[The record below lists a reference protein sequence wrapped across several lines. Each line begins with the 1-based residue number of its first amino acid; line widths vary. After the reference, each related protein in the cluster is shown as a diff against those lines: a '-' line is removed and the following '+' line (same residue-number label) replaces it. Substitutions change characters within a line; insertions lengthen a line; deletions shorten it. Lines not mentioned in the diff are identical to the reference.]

1 MPRPEGAETGP
12 DAEAPAAAAVAPI
25 VAIDGPSGAG
35 KSTVARAVAR
45 RLGFLYLDTG
55 ALYRAVGLMAHEAG
69 VDPRDDKAMAR
80 LCAGLDIAV
89 RAGNDGATRVL
100 LNGRDRTLDLRSE
113 AVSALASAVSA
124 QPSVRARLLG
134 LQRDAGARGGIV
146 MDGRDVGTVVF
157 PDARVKVFLDA
168 DPSERARRRHAE
180 LAAKGQAADAG
191 ATLRAVAERD
201 AADRGRALA
210 PLVQAPDAVR
220 IDTTHM
226 DLDEVVTRVCDLVR
240 AASKTA

>member
-1 MPRPEGAETGP
+1 MPRPDGPEKGPGA
-12 DAEAPAAAAVAPI
+12 APVVAPI

-55 ALYRAVGLMAHEAG
+55 ALYRAVGLKAREAG
-69 VDPRDDKAMAR
+69 VDPHDAAAMAR
-80 LCAGLDIAV
+80 LCAGLDLAV
-89 RAGNDGATRVL
+89 RAGPDGATRVL
-100 LNGRDRTLDLRSE
+100 LDGRDRTLDLRSE

-168 DPSERARRRHAE
+168 DPEERARRRHAE
-180 LAAKGQAADAG
+180 LAAKGQAEDAG

-210 PLVQAPDAVR
+210 PLVQASDAVR
-220 IDTTHM
+220 IDTTRM
-226 DLDEVVTRVCDLVR
+226 ALEAVVTQVCDLVR
-240 AASKTA
+240 AASGRA

>member
-1 MPRPEGAETGP
+1 MSRRDGSPDRPVVRP
-12 DAEAPAAAAVAPI
+12 V

-35 KSTVARAVAR
+35 KSTVARAVAK

-55 ALYRAVGLMAHEAG
+55 ALYRAVGLKARAAG
-69 VDPRDDKAMAR
+69 VDPHDDGAMAR
-80 LCAGLDIAV
+80 LCESLDLGLGAGA
-89 RAGNDGATRVL
+89 DGATRVRL
-100 LNGRDRTLDLRSE
+100 DGRDVTDDLRTE

-124 QPSVRARLLG
+124 LPSVRARLLG

-157 PDARVKVFLDA
+157 PDAGVKVFLDA
-168 DPSERARRRHAE
+168 DPEERARRRHAE
-180 LAAKGQAADAG
+180 LAAKGHAADAD

-210 PLVQAPDAVR
+210 PLVEAPDAVR
-220 IDTTHM
+220 IDTTGM
-226 DLDEVVTRVCDLVR
+226 TLDEVIDRVCGLVR
-240 AASKTA
+240 AASGNA

>member
-1 MPRPEGAETGP
+1 MPRPE
-12 DAEAPAAAAVAPI
+12 APTPGLV

-55 ALYRAVGLMAHEAG
+55 ALYRAVGLKAREAG
-69 VDPRDDKAMAR
+69 VDPRDAAAMAR
-80 LCAGLDIAV
+80 LCETLDLGV
-89 RAGNDGATRVL
+89 RAGPDGATRVL
-100 LNGRDRTLDLRSE
+100 LDGRDRTLDLRSE

-168 DPSERARRRHAE
+168 DPAERARRRHAE
-180 LAAKGQAADAG
+180 LAARGQAGAAD
-191 ATLRAVAERD
+191 ATLRAVAARD

-220 IDTTHM
+220 IDTTGM
-226 DLDEVVTRVCDLVR
+226 TLEEVITQVCDLVR
-240 AASKTA
+240 AASGAR

>member
-1 MPRPEGAETGP
+1 M
-12 DAEAPAAAAVAPI
+12 APPHLPVVAPI

-45 RLGFLYLDTG
+45 RLGLLYLDTG
-55 ALYRAVGLMAHEAG
+55 ALYRAVGLAARAAG
-69 VDPRDDKAMAR
+69 VDPRDDAAMAG
-80 LCAGLDIAV
+80 LCETLDIAV
-89 RAGNDGATRVL
+89 EAGADGATRVL
-100 LNGRDRTLDLRSE
+100 LDRRDVTDELRSE

-134 LQRDAGARGGIV
+134 LQRDAGAKGGIV

-168 DPSERARRRHAE
+168 DPEERARRRHAE
-180 LAAKGQAADAG
+180 LAARGQAEDAG
-191 ATLRAVAERD
+191 ETLRAVAERD
-201 AADRGRALA
+201 AADRGRTLA

-220 IDTTHM
+220 IDTTGM
-226 DLDEVVTRVCDLVR
+226 TLEDVVTKVCDLVR
-240 AASKTA
+240 AASGSA

>member
-1 MPRPEGAETGP
+1 MSRPEAP
-12 DAEAPAAAAVAPI
+12 DAGPVAPI

-55 ALYRAVGLMAHEAG
+55 ALYRAVGLKAREAG
-69 VDPRDDKAMAR
+69 LDPTDDAAMAR
-80 LCAGLDIAV
+80 LCEALDLAV
-89 RAGNDGATRVL
+89 RAGEDGATRVVL
-100 LNGRDRTLDLRSE
+100 DGRDVTGELRTE

-157 PDARVKVFLDA
+157 PDAKVKVFLDA
-168 DPSERARRRHAE
+168 DPGERARRRHAE
-180 LAAKGQAADAG
+180 LAGKGGAADAG
-191 ATLRAVAERD
+191 ATLRAVTERD

-220 IDTTHM
+220 IDTTRM
-226 DLDEVVTRVCDLVR
+226 DLEAVIDRVCDLVR
-240 AASKTA
+240 AASGGA

>member
-1 MPRPEGAETGP
+1 V
-12 DAEAPAAAAVAPI
+12 VAPI

-35 KSTVARAVAR
+35 KSTVARAVAK
-45 RLGFLYLDTG
+45 RLGLLYLDTG
-55 ALYRAVGLMAHEAG
+55 ALYRAVGLAAREAG
-69 VDPRDDKAMAR
+69 VDPHDDAAMAR
-80 LCAGLDIAV
+80 LCEELDLRLRTGA
-89 RAGNDGATRVL
+89 DGATRVVL
-100 LNGRDRTLDLRSE
+100 DGRDVTDDLRSE

-124 QPSVRARLLG
+124 LPSVRARLLG

-168 DPSERARRRHAE
+168 DPGERARRRHAE
-180 LAAKGQAADAG
+180 LAAKGEAGDAG

-226 DLDEVVTRVCDLVR
+226 ALEDVVERVCDLVR
-240 AASKTA
+240 AAAGRV

>member
-1 MPRPEGAETGP
+1 MSRPDGP
-12 DAEAPAAAAVAPI
+12 AGGPVAAPV

-35 KSTVARAVAR
+35 KSTVARAVAK

-55 ALYRAVGLMAHEAG
+55 ALYRAVGLKASQAG
-69 VDPRDDKAMAR
+69 VDPHDDGAMAR
-80 LCAGLDIAV
+80 LCEALDLAV
-89 RAGNDGATRVL
+89 RAGVDGATRVL
-100 LNGRDRTLDLRSE
+100 LDGRDVTDALRTE

-124 QPSVRARLLG
+124 LPSVRARLLG

-157 PDARVKVFLDA
+157 PDAKVKVFLDA
-168 DPSERARRRHAE
+168 DPEERARRRQAE
-180 LAAKGQAADAG
+180 LAARGGAEDTA
-191 ATLRAVAERD
+191 ATLKAVAERD

-220 IDTTHM
+220 IDTTEM
-226 DLDEVVTRVCDLVR
+226 TLDEVITRVCDLVR
-240 AASKTA
+240 AASADA